1 MWTTIGLNIYSMIKQ
16 FSFSSTFVER
26 FLEPVRDFVF
36 RFVSNTFK
44 CLSTEGWLN
53 RPGTS
58 TQWNTMQSWQRGCL
72 HFLLRESAKYTVVY
86 SFLCKETIFEFAYIC
101 IISRRGNKELIK
113 VLTLMLRGTGQ
124 RGEWRGIEF
133 FCWTS
138 FNIFWFL

>member
-58 TQWNTMQSWQRGCL
+58 TQWNTMQS
-72 HFLLRESAKYTVVY
+72 
-86 SFLCKETIFEFAYIC
+86 
-101 IISRRGNKELIK
+101 
-113 VLTLMLRGTGQ
+113 
-124 RGEWRGIEF
+124 
-133 FCWTS
+133 
-138 FNIFWFL
+138 